1 MTVTGDAT
9 KGGPLHVVADLRN
22 VSDAKV
28 PVTQIRVWLML
39 AQGPSLVFYT
49 APYAA
54 APKSLDGGQAMEIP
68 FEASDLNAFKYVAD
82 LVIRDGM
89 PMPPNLKAPAP
100 KPVGTLAEV
109 LPTGVVKLKAFVVV
123 EEKVAEAAGA
133 AEAGGDS
140 KGKTDVIASATLS
153 IKVAELAAGDWSHLN
168 DAAKQAFFAEL
179 TADFHGDAVAG
190 QNAHDRAVKVG
201 KEITPQLLT
210 LLDDKEVS
218 SAGHMWLAATLVDL
232 HDDRAIDA
240 LVKILEKG
248 GAAAAVVAY
257 HGPKIKNA
265 KLTAAI
271 ERVAATT
278 KDASL
283 TAWAVRGLGI
293 NGEKTDAALLEAMA
307 THSDAAGRAEAAE
320 ILAGHPVS
328 QGAAAA
334 RKADRRSGRDGAAAG
349 DSCGGATSQG
359 PERDS

>member
-1 MTVTGDAT
+1 MKRRECVVRYCRAGVLLAGAAAWVVAAEGAGPAGVAATNPQAADAHAGAWGERAGAFQSRLTVTGDAT

-89 PMPPNLKAPAP
+89 PMPPDLKAPAP

-168 DAAKQAFFAEL
+168 DAAKQAFFAEM

-190 QNAHDRAVKVG
+190 KNAHDRAVKVG
-201 KEITPQLLT
+201 KEITPRLLT

-218 SAGHMWLAATLVDL
+218 SAGHM
-232 HDDRAIDA
+232 
-240 LVKILEKG
+240 
-248 GAAAAVVAY
+248 
-257 HGPKIKNA
+257 
-265 KLTAAI
+265 
-271 ERVAATT
+271 
-278 KDASL
+278 
-283 TAWAVRGLGI
+283 
-293 NGEKTDAALLEAMA
+293 
-307 THSDAAGRAEAAE
+307 
-320 ILAGHPVS
+320 
-328 QGAAAA
+328 
-334 RKADRRSGRDGAAAG
+334 
-349 DSCGGATSQG
+349 
-359 PERDS
+359 